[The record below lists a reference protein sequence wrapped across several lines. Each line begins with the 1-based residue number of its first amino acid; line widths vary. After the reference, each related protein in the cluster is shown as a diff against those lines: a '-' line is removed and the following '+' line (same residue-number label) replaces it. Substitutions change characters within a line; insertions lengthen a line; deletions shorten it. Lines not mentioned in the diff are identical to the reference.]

1 MKRRDFI
8 TLLGGAAVAWPLA
21 ARAQQPAMPVIG
33 FLRSTSPEGAE
44 HLVAAFRDGLKGTGY
59 VDGQTVGIEWRW
71 ARGDVDR
78 LPELAADLVRRQV
91 NVIVA
96 NGVRRDFITLL
107 GGTAAAWPVTAHAQ
121 QGEQMRRIGVL
132 LATGQKDPD
141 TPNRIAAMR
150 QALQSFG
157 WNEGRNLWIDIRF
170 GEGDTKLI
178 QKHAV
183 ELVGSNPDA
192 ILVLGTV
199 VVMALRQVTRSIPV
213 VFVQVSDPVQAG
225 FVSSLSHPG
234 GNITGFTTYEYT
246 MGAKWLEVLKDVSP
260 SVTRVLFLLNPE
272 NTAQWAGFAP
282 VFETFGP
289 TTGVRIVPGAVR
301 DRDEVESVIDS
312 FAREPDGGLLVPPDA
327 ITLVHQQLILRLA
340 ARHRLPAIYPYR
352 AWAVNGGLLSY
363 GIDVVDQFRRAT
375 SYINRILKGENP
387 GDLPV
392 QAPTEFKMVINLK
405 AAKALGLDVPAA
417 LVARADEVIE

>member
-8 TLLGGAAVAWPLA
+8 TLLGGATAWPLA
-21 ARAQQPAMPVIG
+21 ARAQQP
-33 FLRSTSPEGAE
+33 
-44 HLVAAFRDGLKGTGY
+44 
-59 VDGQTVGIEWRW
+59 
-71 ARGDVDR
+71 DR
-78 LPELAADLVRRQV
+78 
-91 NVIVA
+91 
-96 NGVRRDFITLL
+96 
-107 GGTAAAWPVTAHAQ
+107 
-121 QGEQMRRIGVL
+121 MRRIGVL

-157 WNEGRNLWIDIRF
+157 WHEGRNLWIDIRF

-246 MGAKWLEVLKDVSP
+246 MGGKWLEVLKDIIP

-272 NTAQWAGFAP
+272 NTAQWAGYTRF
-282 VFETFGP
+282 FEAFGP
-289 TTGVRIVPGAVR
+289 TTGVRIIPGAVR
-301 DRDEVESVIDS
+301 DRDEIESVIDT
-312 FAREPDGGLLVPPDA
+312 FAREPDGGLLLPPDA

-387 GDLPV
+387 GDLAV

-405 AAKALGLDVPAA
+405 TAKSLGLTLPPTV
-417 LVARADEVIE
+417 LARADEVIE

>member
-1 MKRRDFI
+1 MRRRNFI
-8 TLLGGAAVAWPLA
+8 ACLGSAAAWPLA
-21 ARAQQPAMPVIG
+21 
-33 FLRSTSPEGAE
+33 
-44 HLVAAFRDGLKGTGY
+44 
-59 VDGQTVGIEWRW
+59 
-71 ARGDVDR
+71 
-78 LPELAADLVRRQV
+78 VR
-91 NVIVA
+91 
-96 NGVRRDFITLL
+96 
-107 GGTAAAWPVTAHAQ
+107 AQ
-121 QGEQMRRIGVL
+121 QGEQIRRIGVL

-150 QALQSFG
+150 QALQGFG
-157 WNEGRNLWIDIRF
+157 WSEGRNLWIDIRF
-170 GEGDTKLI
+170 GEGDTNLI

-192 ILVLGTV
+192 ILVLGTIV
-199 VVMALRQVTRSIPV
+199 VTALQQVTRSIPI
-213 VFVQVSDPVQAG
+213 VFVQVADPVQAG

-234 GNITGFTTYEYT
+234 GNITGFTTYEFN
-246 MGAKWLEVLKDVSP
+246 MGGKWLELLKDISP
-260 SVTRVLFLLNPE
+260 GVTRVLFLLNPE
-272 NTAQWAGFAP
+272 NTAQWAGYTRA
-282 VFETFGP
+282 FEAFGP

-301 DRDEVESVIDS
+301 DRDEIESVIDT
-312 FAREPDGGLLVPPDA
+312 FAREPDGGLLLPPDA

-340 ARHRLPAIYPYR
+340 AQHRLPAVYPYR

-405 AAKALGLDVPAA
+405 TAKALGLTVPPT
-417 LVARADEVIE
+417 LLARADEVIE

>member
-1 MKRRDFI
+1 MRRREFI
-8 TLLGGAAVAWPLA
+8 MLLGSAAAWPLA
-21 ARAQQPAMPVIG
+21 ARAQQ
-33 FLRSTSPEGAE
+33 
-44 HLVAAFRDGLKGTGY
+44 
-59 VDGQTVGIEWRW
+59 
-71 ARGDVDR
+71 
-78 LPELAADLVRRQV
+78 
-91 NVIVA
+91 
-96 NGVRRDFITLL
+96 
-107 GGTAAAWPVTAHAQ
+107 
-121 QGEQMRRIGVL
+121 GERMRRIGVL

-157 WNEGRNLWIDIRF
+157 WNEGKNLWIDIRF
-170 GEGDTKLI
+170 GDGDTKLI

-199 VVMALRQVTRSIPV
+199 VVTALQQVTRSIPV
-213 VFVQVSDPVQAG
+213 VFVQVSDPVKGG

-234 GNITGFTTYEYT
+234 GNITGFTTYEYS
-246 MGAKWLEVLKDVSP
+246 MGGKWLQVLKDISP

-272 NTAQWAGFAP
+272 NTAQWAGFTP
-282 VFETFGP
+282 VFEAFGP

-301 DRDEVESVIDS
+301 DRDEIESVIDT
-312 FAREPDGGLLVPPDA
+312 FARESDGGLLVPPDA

-340 ARHRLPAIYPYR
+340 ARHRLPAVYPYR

-405 AAKALGLDVPAA
+405 TARALGLTIAPT
-417 LVARADEVIE
+417 LLARADEVIE

>member
-234 GNITGFTTYEYT
+234 GNITGFTT
-246 MGAKWLEVLKDVSP
+246 
-260 SVTRVLFLLNPE
+260 
-272 NTAQWAGFAP
+272 
-282 VFETFGP
+282 
-289 TTGVRIVPGAVR
+289 
-301 DRDEVESVIDS
+301 
-312 FAREPDGGLLVPPDA
+312 
-327 ITLVHQQLILRLA
+327 
-340 ARHRLPAIYPYR
+340 
-352 AWAVNGGLLSY
+352 
-363 GIDVVDQFRRAT
+363 
-375 SYINRILKGENP
+375 
-387 GDLPV
+387 
-392 QAPTEFKMVINLK
+392 
-405 AAKALGLDVPAA
+405 
-417 LVARADEVIE
+417 

>member
-1 MKRRDFI
+1 MLDMKRRDFI
-8 TLLGGAAVAWPLA
+8 TVLGGAAAAWPLA
-21 ARAQQPAMPVIG
+21 ARGQQ
-33 FLRSTSPEGAE
+33 S
-44 HLVAAFRDGLKGTGY
+44 
-59 VDGQTVGIEWRW
+59 
-71 ARGDVDR
+71 DR
-78 LPELAADLVRRQV
+78 V
-91 NVIVA
+91 
-96 NGVRRDFITLL
+96 
-107 GGTAAAWPVTAHAQ
+107 
-121 QGEQMRRIGVL
+121 RRIGVL

-150 QALQSFG
+150 QALQSLG
-157 WNEGRNLWIDIRF
+157 WNEGKNLWIDIRF
-170 GEGDTKLI
+170 GDGDTKLI

-199 VVMALRQVTRSIPV
+199 VVMALQQVTRSIPV
-213 VFVQVSDPVQAG
+213 VFVQVSDPVKAG

-234 GNITGFTTYEYT
+234 GNITGFTTYEYS
-246 MGAKWLEVLKDVSP
+246 MGGKWLD
-260 SVTRVLFLLNPE
+260 
-272 NTAQWAGFAP
+272 
-282 VFETFGP
+282 
-289 TTGVRIVPGAVR
+289 
-301 DRDEVESVIDS
+301 

-340 ARHRLPAIYPYR
+340 ARHRLPAVYPYR
-352 AWAVNGGLLSY
+352 AWAVSGGLLSY

-405 AAKALGLDVPAA
+405 TANALSITVPQT
-417 LVARADEVIE
+417 LLARADEVIE

>member
-1 MKRRDFI
+1 MRRRNFI
-8 TLLGGAAVAWPLA
+8 ACLGSAAAWPLA
-21 ARAQQPAMPVIG
+21 
-33 FLRSTSPEGAE
+33 
-44 HLVAAFRDGLKGTGY
+44 
-59 VDGQTVGIEWRW
+59 
-71 ARGDVDR
+71 
-78 LPELAADLVRRQV
+78 VR
-91 NVIVA
+91 
-96 NGVRRDFITLL
+96 
-107 GGTAAAWPVTAHAQ
+107 AQ
-121 QGEQMRRIGVL
+121 QGEQIRRIGVL

-150 QALQSFG
+150 QALQGFG
-157 WNEGRNLWIDIRF
+157 WSEGRNLWIDIRF
-170 GEGDTKLI
+170 GEGDTNLI

-192 ILVLGTV
+192 ILVLGTIV
-199 VVMALRQVTRSIPV
+199 VTALQQVTRSIPV

-234 GNITGFTTYEYT
+234 GNITGFITYEFN
-246 MGAKWLEVLKDVSP
+246 MGGEWLELLKDISP
-260 SVTRVLFLLNPE
+260 GVTRVLFLLNPE
-272 NTAQWAGFAP
+272 NTAQWAGYTR
-282 VFETFGP
+282 VFEAFGP

-301 DRDEVESVIDS
+301 DRDEIESVIDT
-312 FAREPDGGLLVPPDA
+312 FAREPDGGLLLPPDA
-327 ITLVHQQLILRLA
+327 ITLVQQQLILRLA
-340 ARHRLPAIYPYR
+340 ARHRLLAVYPYR

-405 AAKALGLDVPAA
+405 TAKALGLEIPPT
-417 LVARADEVIE
+417 LLARADEVIE